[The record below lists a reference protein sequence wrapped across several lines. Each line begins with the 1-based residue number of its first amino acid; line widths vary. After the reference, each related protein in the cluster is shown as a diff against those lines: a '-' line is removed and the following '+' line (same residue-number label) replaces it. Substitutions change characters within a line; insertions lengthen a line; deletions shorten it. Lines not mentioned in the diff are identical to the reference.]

1 MNKQLLTKIREDAIS
16 TIKRLV
22 EKYGEGKLYTFD
34 ISESESPI
42 VREDPYDSNLT
53 YTLDNVDVLSNGNI
67 IFSASNCF
75 DCADFSD
82 DILDTD
88 TLVGIAEW
96 LEDNEDALLDNM
108 ESAKSER
115 EYLIREAISEGLS
128 QEIQDDIKRNAI
140 VEKLYPL
147 VVDRI
152 KTDADWSGL
161 DACEINESDVSI
173 ALENELTHLLIGE

>member
-22 EKYGEGKLYTFD
+22 EKYGEGKIYTFD

-53 YTLDNVDVLSNGNI
+53 YTLDNVEVLSNGNI

-96 LEDNEDALLDNM
+96 LEDNEDALLD
-108 ESAKSER
+108 
-115 EYLIREAISEGLS
+115 SEGLS
-128 QEIQDDIKRNAI
+128 QAIQDDIKRNAI